1 MVLSEV
7 SQHEFSRKINIQV
20 RRRKLLQ
27 GKEWIPAQPEWE
39 VTSHISSKKEETVH
53 AKRCGGLSTC
63 TEEYQ
68 QQMSVPRSQVLLF
81 DQHSVKFFLQM
92 QQPSKCKFCLH
103 VESLLC
109 TVVTCEKWE
118 VGQARHLSSREAS
131 DVAYLVINFVRLTR
145 ATFFGMTACAI
156 EPTHVK
162 LYKKLS
168 TGCMWCDGVV
178 NSFKKSTER
187 SHWNK
192 WDSLTPC

>member
-156 EPTHVK
+156 ELEIPP
-162 LYKKLS
+162 LI
-168 TGCMWCDGVV
+168 
-178 NSFKKSTER
+178 
-187 SHWNK
+187 
-192 WDSLTPC
+192 SLTSPPFTKVNAATEKWW